1 MYKNRLKIGKI
12 KNWDLSTSDRRSDYI
27 NGFELKID
35 KIVDKSY
42 RLSNGHWSWK
52 IQQYIDQTNIKLC
65 Y

>member
-35 KIVDKSY
+35 KIVDKS
-42 RLSNGHWSWK
+42 
-52 IQQYIDQTNIKLC
+52 
-65 Y
+65 